1 MIVRETEKEDETK
14 RKIDME
20 RQKNRKILKRA
31 DRAKKNKKKTKKKQT
46 ITDRKGARRIDLEK
60 KTDRQTDRPTN
71 KQKIRLTLDFYH
83 PVGFHRTGA
92 LRFVQQLSRLLEKQH
107 QRRFGERWT

>member
-31 DRAKKNKKKTKKKQT
+31 DRAKKNKKKTKKK
-46 ITDRKGARRIDLEK
+46 
-60 KTDRQTDRPTN
+60 N
-71 KQKIRLTLDFYH
+71 KQLQI
-83 PVGFHRTGA
+83 
-92 LRFVQQLSRLLEKQH
+92 
-107 QRRFGERWT
+107 ERERDG